1 MNDEIDPLNC
11 STCPPAPAAKIT
23 PPSEEWKKFKMAVE
37 KQKAERADLAM
48 KQLAELEKILEQFKK

>member
-11 STCPPAPAAKIT
+11 STCPPAPAAKTT

-37 KQKAERADLAM
+37 KQKAARADLAM
-48 KQLAELEKILEQFKK
+48 KQLAELEKILEQFKN